1 MATRIKPPAAHSYE
15 TDFYA
20 WSKAQADLLRAGR
33 FGDLDLGHLI
43 EEVDDLG
50 KSLYRSACSRVRT
63 IIEHLLKLQFS
74 PATDPRPGWVET
86 LYTQRSELE
95 AELTP
100 SLRSRIEQAL
110 PRLYGQARRN
120 TARALEAY
128 GEQATANALPA
139 TCPYT
144 LDQITGDWL
153 P

>member
-1 MATRIKPPAAHSYE
+1 M
-15 TDFYA
+15 
-20 WSKAQADLLRAGR
+20 LRAGR

-50 KSLYRSACSRVRT
+50 KSLFRSACSRVRT
-63 IIEHLLKLQFS
+63 IIEHLLKLQFP
-74 PATDPRPGWVET
+74 PATNSRPGWVET

-128 GEQATANALPA
+128 GEQAAANVLPA